1 MYMTSTLS
9 FERIE
14 DYDSLEATQ
23 DISYTLKIKVFDT
36 LENTSDGSLTLLS
49 TTYSDLLNNWLDFSY
64 DYSSVDESGKY
75 NTIIGTLTGTP
86 SNEHVGDYDI
96 SFTAGYQ
103 NGANVLKF
111 GYMISVINVNDD
123 PSGIVTIDGIA
134 EQGEILTANLSQLI
148 EPDGLPN
155 VADISFEWHRQNEF
169 GEDSTI
175 NNAND
180 ISYLLTQGDVG
191 HKIYVHL
198 SYTDVGGSF
207 EEISSNL
214 FPEAVSSYIRDISDA
229 PFFVSVPVEDASVA
243 SQYVYNIDVSHS
255 DGYDVSLTAIA
266 PHWLTLTSVG
276 GNDYQWD
283 LSGTPT
289 TDDVGLQEVVLVATD
304 GNRSTTQEYPIK
316 VVNNNNIT
324 INCSDLVD
332 ISQNVKLDELVSFLY
347 VDNEYSLDISYS
359 KPDWIDVIYISFGNY
374 YEFTGTPS
382 NKEVGSHEIKITAS
396 HGYNV
401 KTKTMIINVDNANDV
416 PFFVTSAVDSDMYLY
431 ATQDLLFNHTID
443 VSDVDG
449 VASLDISYVVNGVS
463 NEWLDFSINSLSL
476 DMSGIPSDEYVGLSY
491 EIIVTISDEYAAD
504 ISQTYILNVISTPPF
519 FTTTPI
525 YSAFVGQSYNYY
537 LDVSHVD
544 PNMVITVSGE
554 KIPSWLT
561 FNETDTNSWD
571 LSGQPSLSDSGPHN
585 VVISV
590 SDDYSTIKQEFTI
603 NVTNTTDTA
612 INFVLRGLDT
622 DVDLYEKM
630 DFKDLSS
637 TVIYHH
643 YIARKQVVAA
653 SFDFVFWF
661 RCPSGEYVTSQIS
674 DNNNDINSIADLDI
688 SYAIALEKWNSAID
702 ISYSDFVPDSGI
714 DASYNVI
721 REDISQYYDKN
732 TLGELGVSRMARQVS
747 GSYMNSYVFENRNK
761 LVQQYQELDVS
772 INELIKSKL
781 DNGGSFDVPLS
792 NISDDDDVNITR
804 TLMETM
810 LVSGTSSD
818 RIKECIDDASGGAY
832 DYILNTGNFEGVYP
846 WVPLKFKAGD
856 KLRHR
861 LTYVVESIV
870 NDYSNVN
877 ITDNI
882 NHISSDQYPDIIY
895 GGSLPDMSSVII
907 TDQHFLIEYEMI

>member
-1 MYMTSTLS
+1 MTSTLS
-9 FERIE
+9 YERIVG
-14 DYDSLEATQ
+14 YNSLEATQ
-23 DISYTLKIKVFDT
+23 DISYTLKIKVYDT
-36 LENTSDGSLTLLS
+36 LENTSDGSLTIIP
-49 TTYSDLLNNWLDFSY
+49 TTYSPLLNELLDFSY
-64 DYSSVDESGKY
+64 YYSSYIEYAKY
-75 NTIIGTLTGTP
+75 NTIIGTLTGTL
-86 SNEHVGDYDI
+86 SNEHVGDHYI

-103 NGANVLKF
+103 NGANVLEF
-111 GYMISVINVNDD
+111 GYTISVINVNDD

-134 EQGEILTANLSQLI
+134 EQGEILTINLSQLI

-155 VADISFEWHRQNEF
+155 VADISFVWYRQNET
-169 GEDSTI
+169 GQDSSI

-416 PFFVTSAVDSDMYLY
+416 PFFVTSATDSDLYLY

-449 VASLDISYVVNGVS
+449 VASLDIS
-463 NEWLDFSINSLSL
+463 
-476 DMSGIPSDEYVGLSY
+476 
-491 EIIVTISDEYAAD
+491 
-504 ISQTYILNVISTPPF
+504 
-519 FTTTPI
+519 
-525 YSAFVGQSYNYY
+525 
-537 LDVSHVD
+537 
-544 PNMVITVSGE
+544 
-554 KIPSWLT
+554 
-561 FNETDTNSWD
+561 
-571 LSGQPSLSDSGPHN
+571 
-585 VVISV
+585 
-590 SDDYSTIKQEFTI
+590 
-603 NVTNTTDTA
+603 
-612 INFVLRGLDT
+612 
-622 DVDLYEKM
+622 
-630 DFKDLSS
+630 
-637 TVIYHH
+637 
-643 YIARKQVVAA
+643 
-653 SFDFVFWF
+653 
-661 RCPSGEYVTSQIS
+661 
-674 DNNNDINSIADLDI
+674 
-688 SYAIALEKWNSAID
+688 
-702 ISYSDFVPDSGI
+702 
-714 DASYNVI
+714 
-721 REDISQYYDKN
+721 
-732 TLGELGVSRMARQVS
+732 
-747 GSYMNSYVFENRNK
+747 
-761 LVQQYQELDVS
+761 
-772 INELIKSKL
+772 
-781 DNGGSFDVPLS
+781 
-792 NISDDDDVNITR
+792 
-804 TLMETM
+804 
-810 LVSGTSSD
+810 
-818 RIKECIDDASGGAY
+818 
-832 DYILNTGNFEGVYP
+832 
-846 WVPLKFKAGD
+846 
-856 KLRHR
+856 
-861 LTYVVESIV
+861 
-870 NDYSNVN
+870 
-877 ITDNI
+877 
-882 NHISSDQYPDIIY
+882 
-895 GGSLPDMSSVII
+895 
-907 TDQHFLIEYEMI
+907 

>member
-9 FERIE
+9 YEIIE
-14 DYDSLEATQ
+14 NYDSLEATQ
-23 DISYTLKIKVFDT
+23 GISYTFKIKVFDT
-36 LENTSDGSLTLLS
+36 SQNTIDGSLTLLPI
-49 TTYSDLLNNWLDFSY
+49 TYSPLLNEWLDFSY
-64 DYSSVDESGKY
+64 DYSSN

-103 NGANVLKF
+103 NGENVLEF
-111 GYMISVINVNDD
+111 GYTISVINVNDD

-134 EQGEILTANLSQLI
+134 EQGEILTVNLSQLI

-155 VADISFEWHRQNEF
+155 VADISFEWHRQDDD
-169 GEDSTI
+169 GQDSTI

-283 LSGTPT
+283 LSGIPT
-289 TDDVGLQEVVLVATD
+289 SDDIGLQEVVLVATD
-304 GNRSTTQEYPIK
+304 GNRSTTQEYSIK
-316 VVNNNNIT
+316 VANNNVIT
-324 INCSDLVD
+324 IDCSDTID
-332 ISQNVKLDELVSFLY
+332 ISQNVDLKTISEANIDISYINSIYAGLGLSD
-347 VDNEYSLDISYS
+347 LDISFEY
-359 KPDWIDVIYISFGNY
+359 PHWITVSGGTNGY
-374 YEFTGTPS
+374 YTIEGTPS
-382 NKEVGSHEIKITAS
+382 NKEVGGTHEIKITAS
-396 HGYNV
+396 HQYNV
-401 KTKTMIINVDNANDV
+401 ATKTITINVDNVNDV
-416 PFFVTSAVDSDMYLY
+416 PFFVTSSVDGDMYLY

-491 EIIVTISDEYAAD
+491 EIIVTISDEDAAD

-661 RCPSGEYVTSQIS
+661 RVEENTYLTDTIASGS
-674 DNNNDINSIADLDI
+674 NDINSIADGDI
-688 SYAIALEKWNSAID
+688 SYAIASEKWNSAID

-747 GSYMNSYVFENRNK
+747 GSYMNSYVFENRNE

-781 DNGGSFDVPLS
+781 DNGGTINNPLS
-792 NISDDDDVNITR
+792 NSSDDDVNITR

-810 LVSGTSSD
+810 LKSGTSSE
-818 RIKECIDDASGGAY
+818 RIKECIDDARSVSNDIA
-832 DYILNTGNFEGVYP
+832 YP